1 MEKMIYT
8 IIENRLIK
16 NEGWDL
22 FGFMGSRVIGVFDT
36 IDESKTF
43 AKKYIKEHYGLT
55 ARIKVQDDE
64 DEVPYFEIGINP
76 SPKRLIQFV
85 AQPLKTKI

>member
-1 MEKMIYT
+1 MEKMIYA

-55 ARIKVQDDE
+55 ARIKVQDE
-64 DEVPYFEIGINP
+64 DEVPYFDAEIKP
-76 SPKRLIQFV
+76 SPKRLIQFI